1 MLARVQISPS
11 PHFFMKQKSCTIYLT
26 RHGETEW
33 NEKKLVQGQTDI
45 PLNYKGEIQAQE
57 LGKKFGNINFKAVF
71 SSDLIRAKRT
81 AEIMI
86 LEKKLAV
93 VTTKA
98 LRERLF
104 GRFEGKHLDEMRKIL
119 GELLTIP
126 RELQTRLS
134 LNDTENDEDLVARLN
149 PFLREAAIAYPGEN
163 ILMVSHGGLMRAF
176 LSHLGYIIPEY
187 SEKPMVNAGYIII
200 ESDGVDFKIIEEK
213 LFKNK

>member
-1 MLARVQISPS
+1 
-11 PHFFMKQKSCTIYLT
+11 MKNNNYCTIYLA
-26 RHGETEW
+26 RHGETDW

-45 PLNYKGEIQAQE
+45 PLNKKGEAQARE
-57 LGKKFGNINFKAVF
+57 LGRQFKDVDFKAVF

-81 AEIMI
+81 AEIMV
-86 LEKKLAV
+86 LEKKLAI

-104 GRFEGKHLDEMRKIL
+104 GRFEGGHLDEMRKIL

-126 RELQTRLS
+126 RQLQTRLS

-149 PFLREAAIAYPGEN
+149 PFLREVAIAYPGEN
-163 ILMVSHGGLMRAF
+163 VLMVSHGGLMRAF

-213 LFKNK
+213 LFKNKLK